1 MTIRKMIQLS
11 AVALIALYSS
21 VGCDLLGQAE
31 EEGNDEVL
39 ALVALATA
47 VVPPENCTGTT
58 STGGS
63 GTYVFYT
70 AAGTPQSIFTQYS
83 ESVDS
88 TDDFIVMVQV
98 TVGAGSK
105 LVITDWGATTEDTDH
120 VLTIAQNS
128 GCPFNIQSNQLTKNT
143 DYTEQN
149 ATTANRTVTF
159 NQAGTYQIQ
168 FYNGNINNANGP
180 GPDALPSSATRP
192 TISIQ

>member
-1 MTIRKMIQLS
+1 M
-11 AVALIALYSS
+11 VALAAMAFYTLAS
-21 VGCDLLGQAE
+21 CDLLGQAE
-31 EEGNDEVL
+31 EEGNEEVL

-47 VVPPENCTGTT
+47 VVPPRNCDGTT

-70 AAGTPQSIFTQYS
+70 ASSTPQSIFTQFS

-98 TVGAGSK
+98 TVGAGST
-105 LVITDWGATTEDTDH
+105 LAITDWGATTEDSDH
-120 VLTIAQNS
+120 VLTIAENS

-149 ATTANRTVTF
+149 ATTAKRTVTF
-159 NQAGTYQIQ
+159 NKTGTFQIQ
-168 FYNGNINNANGP
+168 FYNGNINPGNGP
-180 GPDALPSSATRP
+180 GPDPLPSGATRP
-192 TISIQ
+192 TIALQ